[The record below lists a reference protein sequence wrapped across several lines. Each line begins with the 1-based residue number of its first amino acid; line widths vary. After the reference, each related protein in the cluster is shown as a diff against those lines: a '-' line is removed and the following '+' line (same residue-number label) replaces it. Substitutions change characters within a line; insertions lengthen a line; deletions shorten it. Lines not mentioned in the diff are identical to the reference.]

1 MKSNIFETIGVEPAF
16 VKRCAGQNR
25 PMSKQDSATAAHF
38 VDDYLPALLAQATNL
53 ISGEF
58 HRVVRSK
65 GFTVSEWRV
74 LATLAGGEPLS
85 IGRLAEIT
93 VTKQPTLTRLLDR
106 MEARGQVRRIPHDED
121 RRVTLVG
128 ITPAGSRLV
137 AGLIKAAREHEH
149 RVLEP
154 FGLKRAADLKNTL
167 KRMIELHKGL
177 AADESA
183 QAEDD

>member
-1 MKSNIFETIGVEPAF
+1 
-16 VKRCAGQNR
+16 
-25 PMSKQDSATAAHF
+25 MSKKDMAEAAHF

-58 HRVVRSK
+58 HRVVRAN

-106 MEARGQVRRIPHDED
+106 MEARGEFKRIPHGED
-121 RRVTLVG
+121 RRITLVG
-128 ITPAGSRLV
+128 ITPTG
-137 AGLIKAAREHEH
+137 
-149 RVLEP
+149 
-154 FGLKRAADLKNTL
+154 N
-167 KRMIELHKGL
+167 
-177 AADESA
+177 
-183 QAEDD
+183 